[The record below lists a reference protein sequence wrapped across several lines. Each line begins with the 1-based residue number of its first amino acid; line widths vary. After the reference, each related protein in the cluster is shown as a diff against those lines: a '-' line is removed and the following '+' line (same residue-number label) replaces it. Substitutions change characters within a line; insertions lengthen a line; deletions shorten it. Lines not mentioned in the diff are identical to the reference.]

1 MLLLN
6 SNGIINRLICKNC
19 NYKFFEKNRDKLF
32 CSKECRLSYEL
43 KYGPYLKIKLVYN
56 KFKKK
61 IN

>member
-19 NYKFFEKNRDKLF
+19 NYKFFEKKNRDKLF

-43 KYGPYLKIKLVYN
+43 KYGPYLKNQIS
-56 KFKKK
+56 
-61 IN
+61 